1 MTDRVGPDS
10 SRAHGAPAPSIH
22 TAIAAA
28 RRSEADGDWTEALAT
43 WQQVM
48 GNFPD
53 SPMGVSGT
61 GTALRMLR
69 RFDEA
74 DACYAVG
81 LQRFPE
87 SADVACGY
95 ARVAAFRGE
104 WNDAVARWEAARARF
119 ADSPAAIAGLAMAMQ
134 HVNRLSEAEEL
145 LDAARERFHDDRG
158 VMVAYAR
165 IAAARSNWPEALL
178 RWRAA
183 IDRYPDDPSA
193 HVGIGQA
200 LRELLRFDEADEI
213 LQSAGDRFPKHAP
226 VFFNF
231 AWTATKRHDWAE
243 ALRRWAL
250 FRQRFEENDAYF
262 RGQGYA
268 RFCAQLYELDTRLAC
283 AVSAKIERSDAASAN
298 STPAT
303 PVATPVAITD
313 AGLAKVLTKFESLG
327 DDFEFGLVQRQARAE
342 PMGLFRWARI
352 PTRNLLNLL
361 KTRFDGVGQAEFT
374 DLYTEVDGEFWTK
387 DTRYNMKTRTFVYET
402 DPLDERRKRFAHVMG
417 SRFRFLRDQLIE
429 DLETASKIF
438 VIKSK
443 AALAPQDIEAL
454 YTALN
459 DYGPNWLLYVRSSDA
474 RHRPGSLRRLH
485 DRLMIGHVI
494 AKPGID
500 HVSWRQVC
508 VTACALRGRETGES

>member
-1 MTDRVGPDS
+1 MTDRVGPDNKG
-10 SRAHGAPAPSIH
+10 AHGAPAASIH
-22 TAIAAA
+22 SAIAAA
-28 RRSEADGDWTEALAT
+28 RRSEAEGEWTEALAT

-48 GNFPD
+48 GDFPD

-104 WNDAVARWEAARARF
+104 WDVAVARWETARARF
-119 ADSPAAIAGLAMAMQ
+119 ADSPAAIAGLAMALP
-134 HVNRLSEAEEL
+134 HVNRLSEAEAL
-145 LDAARERFHDDRG
+145 VDAARERFHDDRG

-213 LQSAGDRFPKHAP
+213 LESAGDRFPKHAP

-231 AWTATKRHDWAE
+231 AWTATRRHDWAE

-250 FRQRFEENDAYF
+250 FRQRFDENDAYF

-268 RFCAQLYELDTRLAC
+268 RFCAQLNELDARLAG
-283 AVSAKIERSDAASAN
+283 AESAELQSSDAASAN
-298 STPAT
+298 AT
-303 PVATPVAITD
+303 PVASSVAVTD
-313 AGLAKVLTKFESLG
+313 SGLAKVLTKFESLG

-352 PTRNLLNLL
+352 PTRHLLNLL
-361 KTRFDGVGQAEFT
+361 KTRFDGVGEAEFT
-374 DLYTEVDGEFWTK
+374 DLYTEVDGEFWTR
-387 DTRYNMKTRTFVYET
+387 DTRYNMRTRTFVYET
-402 DPLDERRKRFAHVMG
+402 DLLDERKKRFSHVMG
-417 SRFRFLRDQLIE
+417 SRFRFLRDQLIK
-429 DLETASKIF
+429 DLETAAKIF
-438 VIKSK
+438 VIKSR
-443 AALAPQDIEAL
+443 AALSSQDIEAL

-485 DRLMIGHVI
+485 DRLMIGHVM

-500 HVSWRQVC
+500 QLGWRQVC
-508 VTACALRGRETGES
+508 VTACAVRGRETSES